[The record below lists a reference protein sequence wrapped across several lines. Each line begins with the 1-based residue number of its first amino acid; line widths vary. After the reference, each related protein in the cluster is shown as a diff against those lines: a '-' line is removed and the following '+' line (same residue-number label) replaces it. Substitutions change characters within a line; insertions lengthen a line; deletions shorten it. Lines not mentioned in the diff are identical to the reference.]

1 MSYCVNCGVKLK
13 QSKKVCPLCNTMV
26 INPNNLN
33 NDFIPVYSQVVEK
46 HKEINKKFLCE
57 LITIVLLCATIIT
70 VLCDLVFTGD
80 ITWSIYVIVSSLS
93 LNSKLSFI
101 LFKNKF
107 IPLFIDLL
115 TTETLIY
122 VIAYLNNGL
131 HWFLYLVCPF
141 IFIIWI
147 YIVLCVFVLE
157 KKKYNL
163 LRRFSIAFSFISIIL
178 LIIEACIDMFKYEK
192 VVINWSIYAILPI
205 TIIGLILY
213 VISFNR
219 KLINEIK
226 QRIFI

>member
-1 MSYCVNCGVKLK
+1 MFSDLNSYTQYYGMNNGPFVNQGF
-13 QSKKVCPLCNTMV
+13 
-26 INPNNLN
+26 NPNNLN

-115 TTETLIY
+115 TTEALIY